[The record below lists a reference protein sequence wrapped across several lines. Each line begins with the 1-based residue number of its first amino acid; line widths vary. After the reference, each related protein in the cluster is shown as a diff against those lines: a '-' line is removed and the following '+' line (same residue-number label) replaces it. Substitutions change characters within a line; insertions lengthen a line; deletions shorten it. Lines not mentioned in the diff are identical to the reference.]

1 MKIDFWSYLAKWIP
15 SEKDPIQDGYD
26 LLEIQSAGQNFV
38 HVITKFFR
46 FQHFWRTTRVT
57 TCAAFGQ
64 LDTKNELGYSGELI
78 RTCSGK
84 NSNWA
89 TKKTC
94 DF

>member
-46 FQHFWRTTRVT
+46 FQHF
-57 TCAAFGQ
+57 
-64 LDTKNELGYSGELI
+64 
-78 RTCSGK
+78 
-84 NSNWA
+84 
-89 TKKTC
+89 
-94 DF
+94 